1 MNIYTKTGDRGKTSL
16 YDNTRLFKDHI
27 RVESYGTID
36 ELISFIGLAK
46 NYVEEEEIYRILEEI
61 QNKLFTVTT
70 NLATKDKEKIKFH
83 IEEKDIK
90 RLEGI
95 VDLYMGK
102 LKDPTGFIVPG
113 TNKKS
118 AYIHVAR
125 TVCRRGE
132 RRIISLAQSEEVDPL
147 LIKYVN
153 RLSDTLYAI
162 GRFLEEEQRKVSY

>member
-1 MNIYTKTGDRGKTSL
+1 MDIYTKTGDRGKTSL
-16 YDNTRLFKDHI
+16 YDNTRLFKDDK

-36 ELISFIGLAK
+36 ELMSFIGLAK
-46 NYVEEEEIYRILEEI
+46 NYVEDREIYKILEEI

-70 NLATKDKEKIKFH
+70 NLATKDKDKIKHH
-83 IEEKDIK
+83 IEEKDIEK
-90 RLEGI
+90 LEKI

-102 LKDPTGFIVPG
+102 LKDSTGFIVPG

-132 RRIISLAQSEEVDPL
+132 RRIITLAQVEEIDPL
-147 LIKYVN
+147 VIKYVN
-153 RLSDTLYAI
+153 RLSDSLYAI
-162 GRFLEEEQRKVSY
+162 GRYLEEHQTKVMY